1 MKIRLPI
8 LPTIIVA
15 LAVAAMVAL
24 GVWQLQRKAEK
35 EALFATYAANV
46 DKPAIAFPE
55 LAPVRDAEMFRK
67 SSVNCLEVIGWQS
80 GSGRDTK
87 GKPGIQFIAECKTGA
102 EGPGALVAFGIADR
116 PDFKPTWNGGVV
128 QGTIVLEP
136 NRYSFLERM
145 IGIIPTPLPMLISD
159 TAAEGMRPVAQPDPK
174 DVTNNHLS
182 YAVQWFFF
190 ATAAL
195 VIYLLA
201 LRRRQ
206 SGR

>member
-1 MKIRLPI
+1 MKMRLPI
-8 LPTIIVA
+8 IPTVIVA
-15 LAVAAMVAL
+15 LAVSAMVAL

-35 EALFATYAANV
+35 ESLIATYALNIG
-46 DKPAIAFPE
+46 KPAIAFPE

-67 SSVNCLEVIGWQS
+67 SSVNCLEVIGWKS

-87 GKPGIQFIAECKTGA
+87 GKPGIQYIAECKTGV

-128 QGTIVLEP
+128 KGTIVLEP
-136 NRYSFLERM
+136 SRHSFLERM
-145 IGIIPTPLPMLISD
+145 FGMVTTLRPMLMSD
-159 TAAEGMRPVAQPDPK
+159 AAPEGMRPVAQPDPK

-190 ATAAL
+190 AAAAL

>member
-1 MKIRLPI
+1 MKMRLPI
-8 LPTIIVA
+8 IPTVIVA

-35 EALFATYAANV
+35 EALIATYAANIG
-46 DKPAIAFPE
+46 KPAIAFPE

-87 GKPGIQFIAECKTGA
+87 GKPGIQYIAECKTGV

-128 QGTIVLEP
+128 KGTIVLEP
-136 NRYSFLERM
+136 SRHSFLERIFGM
-145 IGIIPTPLPMLISD
+145 VPTLRPMLMSD
-159 TAAEGMRPVAQPDPK
+159 TAPEGMRSVAQPDPK

-190 ATAAL
+190 AAAAL